1 MTVRGVIIFDN
12 YGQHYPAFASTMQQW
27 LSDGKIK
34 FHEHRVE
41 GLENAHQAFID
52 PLEERNVSKMRVQ
65 ISAESQQKVQE
76 AL

>member
-1 MTVRGVIIFDN
+1 
-12 YGQHYPAFASTMQQW
+12 MQQW

-41 GLENAHQAFID
+41 GLENAHQAFND
-52 PLEERNVSKMRVQ
+52 LLEERNVSKMRVQ
-65 ISAESQQKVQE
+65 ISAESQQKIQE